1 MVRDQTHSTRPR
13 WVGVEHSYVCT
24 GHTVYCKM
32 FYISYMAI
40 KFVLYLMPSCKGV
53 RQKTDNGRQ
62 TTFTDV
68 VESTT
73 SVVGDFKMSSE
84 RISDAELTIMEI
96 LWERAP
102 LTATDVAARLP
113 DDRDWSLPTVKTLLS
128 RLLTKAAVEHRADGR
143 RFLYSPLIDRED
155 YVSHESKRLVDRL
168 FGGRLMPLVAHLAE
182 QEKLSDADISE
193 IERLLREMKS

>member
-1 MVRDQTHSTRPR
+1 MRGRAVGDHKHST
-13 WVGVEHSYVCT
+13 
-24 GHTVYCKM
+24 
-32 FYISYMAI
+32 
-40 KFVLYLMPSCKGV
+40 PSFARCPDVKGI
-53 RQKTDNGRQ
+53 RRKTDNGGQ
-62 TTFTDV
+62 MTFTDV

-155 YVSHESKRLVDRL
+155 YVSHESKRQVDRL
-168 FGGRLMPLVAHLAE
+168 FGGRFMPLVAHLAE
-182 QEKLSDADISE
+182 QEQLSDADISE
-193 IERLLREMKS
+193 IEQLLREMKS